1 MIIYIHGFNS
11 LGGGEKFQK
20 LKQLFPDIEMYSPS
34 YDSADFDSIE
44 KLMDGITPNDNL
56 LFIGNSLGGY
66 VAMYL
71 AHKYNARCILLNPTT
86 NPIKSLIPFIGK
98 NINFVSNAAYDFT
111 NENLNKLKKY
121 NIQNLDALPVHVYV
135 TLDDDLINPHETIAY
150 FKGIKKVNVL
160 EKGGHRF
167 SNIEDIKD
175 DILNIYNEG

>member
-34 YDSADFDSIE
+34 YNSADFDTIE
-44 KLMDGITPNDNL
+44 KLMDGITPDDNM

-71 AHKYNARCILLNPTT
+71 AYKYMAKCILLNPTT
-86 NPIKSLIPFIGK
+86 NPIKSLTPFIGK
-98 NINFVSNAAYDFT
+98 NINFASNEEYEFSYD
-111 NENLNKLKKY
+111 NLNKLNMY
-121 NIQNLDALPVHVYV
+121 DIQNIDALPVHVYV
-135 TLDDDLINPHETIAY
+135 TIDDDLIDPYETIAY
-150 FKGIKKVNVL
+150 FEGVKKVNVL

-167 SNIEDIKD
+167 SNIEDIKE
-175 DILNIYNEG
+175 DILKVYNQV

>member
-11 LGGGEKFQK
+11 MGGGEKFKK
-20 LKQLFPDIEMYSPS
+20 LKQLFSDIEMYSPS

-44 KLMDGITPNDNL
+44 KLMDGITPVDNM

-71 AHKYNARCILLNPTT
+71 AHKYNAHCILLNPTT
-86 NPIKSLIPFIGK
+86 NPIKSLTPFIGK
-98 NINFVSNAAYDFT
+98 NINFASNKEYDFT

-121 NIQNLDALPVHVYV
+121 KIKNLDTLSIYVYV

-175 DILNIYNEG
+175 DIQSVYREV